1 MKLQSFALLGV
12 SVLAACTAT
21 PPATSVAPTGTTLAY
36 AVTAPQTVTYQFAD
50 SSSFNIKGGA
60 IGEIRA
66 SVRAVGAADA
76 TFSPKGTDIEA
87 RVKITDL
94 TASFNNSAMGATTNV
109 TTSDVQG
116 EAVLTISP
124 RGVLNIDQ
132 LPTVSRAA
140 QQVGMGAGFFR
151 RFVVRLPSG
160 PVQRGSSWTDTIS
173 ATEESAGVRS
183 KVTDVVTATWAR
195 DTTVAGRLLHVINHS
210 AQRTLDVAGASEGV
224 EIAQKLTGTATGYT
238 LWDAQ
243 RNLLVERFEATELS
257 GTFDLPAMGL
267 TGLPVTAQGA
277 GRITLR

>member
-1 MKLQSFALLGV
+1 
-12 SVLAACTAT
+12 
-21 PPATSVAPTGTTLAY
+21 
-36 AVTAPQTVTYQFAD
+36 
-50 SSSFNIKGGA
+50 
-60 IGEIRA
+60 
-66 SVRAVGAADA
+66 
-76 TFSPKGTDIEA
+76 
-87 RVKITDL
+87 
-94 TASFNNSAMGATTNV
+94 
-109 TTSDVQG
+109 
-116 EAVLTISP
+116 
-124 RGVLNIDQ
+124 VLNIDQ